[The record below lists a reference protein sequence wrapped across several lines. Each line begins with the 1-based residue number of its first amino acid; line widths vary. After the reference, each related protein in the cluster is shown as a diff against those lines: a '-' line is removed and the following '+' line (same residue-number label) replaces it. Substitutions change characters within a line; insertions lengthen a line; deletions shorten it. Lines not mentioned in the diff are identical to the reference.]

1 MSADTSNIAQ
11 LSAEQHEL
19 INLLRNELAEYID
32 ANLHSG
38 SQSKIPQDEENDD
51 NVDGKLFDAQTQC
64 ETIGHA
70 AELVGLDGLSDTC
83 ALLAKSYS
91 LLGSLNDDTSHDE
104 LTESRDSKNK
114 NKYNSVENST
124 DEYIHK
130 NNEKITTIDANLEK
144 IKPWAIHILAYL
156 QSLIDTGN
164 TQTCIKQLLDFLQS
178 SAIPVPIDQQHRADL
193 ELRFKKSTI
202 VSDDIDKD
210 FCTEI
215 TKAMVS
221 LDYHHDARQELIDG
235 LLIELPVHE
244 QNFNRAINRYIEQHR
259 AEDLEDAQRTAHTIK
274 GSANVVGV
282 QGVANLVHYLEDVLQ
297 AYDKHLKSKPSS
309 SLCPVFDNLL
319 IESSDCL
326 ANMVEYL
333 LGIGFTQPS
342 VQSNPI
348 QENTITVMQ
357 CLLNWHNYIHQNG
370 WPDDIAATSLNTI
383 LTPYTSNPT
392 DTANTIITT
401 NYAEVVPPKIASL
414 ETALPENITENPL
427 TKTTSPAISA
437 LEINSLETVSPKS
450 ETDPKS
456 EIKNINDPQE
466 NTNNSDIHAEPEVSL
481 RVAETLI
488 DELLRLA
495 GENIIANTRILTG
508 SDALQQSIDH
518 IEKNHI
524 SLRKMAENLEQLV
537 DIKGAAA
544 NKRHKTENLQQSP
557 SNHNKNL
564 ELDELEF
571 EEYNEF
577 HTFAHQLLELTTDT
591 REFVEQIDNQLG
603 ELKNVAVNQ
612 SDINRE
618 NHWALLR
625 TRMLPANSLS
635 ARFSRCVRQT
645 CRQTGKAAR
654 LVIKGDDIL
663 IDSHVLNELADP
675 IMHLL
680 RNAIDH
686 GIESH
691 QQQRIDAGKSSEGII
706 EIEFIREGESV
717 NVLCRDDGQGF
728 DINAIENTAL
738 EQQLMNKDHQL
749 TKEQLQQLVFKAGFS
764 TRDQVSQTS
773 GRGVGLDVVRAAV
786 RQLKGSIH
794 IETQKNLG
802 SCFTLKLPMTL
813 LSNHA
818 MLIRSDIGLVSV
830 ISRGIEQLLFI
841 EHSELTKKGA
851 QYSFNHKGTD
861 LPIHN
866 LDALLHTQ
874 DLKSLPQND
883 YYNLLITQ
891 KSDGEYCGVLID
903 SVLSS
908 RDIVV
913 KPLNR
918 YCYKSPGVIGATI
931 LGSGAVSPVL
941 DLPELL
947 DNYYIVVQKHDNQQP
962 LSPLLQ
968 TDTQITDNRPMA
980 LVVDDS
986 LSVRRSLAQLVA
998 DMGMEVRTAKDGF
1011 EAIDVIQDKTPT
1023 IMLVDLEMPRMNGLE
1038 LTEHLRAR
1046 DNTRN
1051 VPVIMITSRT
1061 TEKHRAL
1068 AKAAGVNNY
1077 VMKPYSEDELLE
1089 VIRQEIPA

>member
-1 MSADTSNIAQ
+1 MPADTTNSDKLSLEQ
-11 LSAEQHEL
+11 LEL
-19 INLLRNELAEYID
+19 IDLLRNELAEYID
-32 ANLHSG
+32 AVLNPDEDSAG
-38 SQSKIPQDEENDD
+38 S
-51 NVDGKLFDAQTQC
+51 DGILFDAQTQC

-70 AELVGLDGLSDTC
+70 AELVGLDGLSDCC
-83 ALLAKSYS
+83 ALLAKNY
-91 LLGSLNDDTSHDE
+91 LLLSKRSSDQTGEEISKTNTEKLDNDLKNDLENDLN
-104 LTESRDSKNK
+104 N
-114 NKYNSVENST
+114 
-124 DEYIHK
+124 
-130 NNEKITTIDANLEK
+130 

-156 QSLIDTGN
+156 QSLIDTGD
-164 TQTCIKQLLDFLQS
+164 TQDCIKQLLDFLQNTPI
-178 SAIPVPIDQQHRADL
+178 AIPINQQQRNELA
-193 ELRFKKSTI
+193 LRFKDSII
-202 VSDDIDKD
+202 VSEEMNADDY
-210 FCTEI
+210 CT
-215 TKAMVS
+215 TVTASMVS
-221 LDYHHDARQELIDG
+221 VAYHEEARQELIDG

-244 QNFNRAINRYIEQHR
+244 QNFNSAINRYIDHHL

-274 GSANVVGV
+274 GSANVVGI
-282 QGVANLVHYLEDVLQ
+282 QGLANLVHYLEDVLQ
-297 AYDKHLKSKPSS
+297 AYDKHQKSNLEFSS
-309 SLCPVFDNLL
+309 SPAFDNLL
-319 IESSDCL
+319 IDSSDCL
-326 ANMVEYL
+326 ASIVEYL
-333 LGIGFTQPS
+333 LGIGFTQTNTSETNPYQTNPHQTS
-342 VQSNPI
+342 VT
-348 QENTITVMQ
+348 ENTTTVMQ
-357 CLLNWHNYIHQNG
+357 CLLDWHNYIHQNS
-370 WPDDIAATSLNTI
+370 WPDEITATRLNKLLNPEQINTPKPVSNIELTATAQNTKQNKSSIDPTAALAPKSKPDPEPKPEGKVEAEINPTENTI
-383 LTPYTSNPT
+383 ST
-392 DTANTIITT
+392 
-401 NYAEVVPPKIASL
+401 
-414 ETALPENITENPL
+414 
-427 TKTTSPAISA
+427 
-437 LEINSLETVSPKS
+437 
-450 ETDPKS
+450 
-456 EIKNINDPQE
+456 
-466 NTNNSDIHAEPEVSL
+466 EPEVSL

-518 IEKNHI
+518 IDSNHN
-524 SLRKMAENLEQLV
+524 SLRKMAEDLEQLV
-537 DIKGAAA
+537 DIKGATA
-544 NKRHKTENLQQSP
+544 NKRHKKENLQQNASRY
-557 SNHNKNL
+557 NKNL
-564 ELDELEF
+564 EMDELEL

-591 REFVEQIDNQLG
+591 REFVTQLDKQLS
-603 ELKNVAVNQ
+603 ELKNVAINQ

-645 CRQTGKAAR
+645 CRQIGKSAR
-654 LVIKGDDIL
+654 LIIKGDDIL
-663 IDSHVLNELADP
+663 IDSHVLNQLADP

-686 GIESH
+686 GIEAH

-717 NVLCRDDGQGF
+717 HVRCSDDGQGF
-728 DINAIENTAL
+728 DINAIEATAL
-738 EQQLMNKDHQL
+738 KQQLINKNHQL
-749 TKEQLQQLVFKAGFS
+749 TQEQLQQLVFKAGFS
-764 TRDQVSQTS
+764 TREQVSQTS

-786 RQLKGSIH
+786 RQLKGSIN
-794 IETQKNLG
+794 IDSQKNIG

-818 MLIRSDIGLVSV
+818 MLIRSDIGLVSI
-830 ISRGIEQLLFI
+830 ISRGVEQLLFI
-841 EHSELTKKGA
+841 EHNELTEKEGL
-851 QYSFNHKGTD
+851 YSYHHKGSD

-866 LDALLHTQ
+866 LDALLHTH
-874 DLKSLPQND
+874 DAKSLPKND

-918 YCYKSPGVIGATI
+918 YCYKSPGVIGATV

-947 DNYYIVVQKHDNQQP
+947 DNYYIAVQKQDDQQP

-968 TDTQITDNRPMA
+968 TNTHVTDDRPMA

-998 DMGMEVRTAKDGF
+998 DIGMEVRTAKDGF

-1046 DNTRN
+1046 ENTRH